1 MGCCEIITDSDL
13 ILLKVILRNSSE
25 VIFCSSDQ
33 ERKEVGLHIGYVE
46 KIYGKEEGVACIG
59 YIEDIWI
66 YGCEIFCGKGDRVS
80 YRIYGKDMETRRR
93 VAHIGYREKIYGK
106 CRSKRFM
113 KIICGKGA
121 GVTYTIL

>member
-1 MGCCEIITDSDL
+1 MFFRSGKKRSWVKYRICGKDL
-13 ILLKVILRNSSE
+13 WKR
-25 VIFCSSDQ
+25 
-33 ERKEVGLHIGYVE
+33 R
-46 KIYGKEEGVACIG
+46 G

-80 YRIYGKDMETRRR
+80 YRICGKDMETRRR

-106 CRSKRFM
+106 CRSKSFM

-121 GVTYTIL
+121 GGQFFSLWY

>member
-46 KIYGKEEGVACIG
+46 KIYGKEEEVAYIG

-66 YGCEIFCGKGDRVS
+66 YGCENICGKGEGVA
-80 YRIYGKDMETRRR
+80 YRIYGKDMEKEEGL
-93 VAHIGYREKIYGK
+93 HI
-106 CRSKRFM
+106 
-113 KIICGKGA
+113 
-121 GVTYTIL
+121 